1 MHESK
6 ILMLVEIFIWFSNY
20 YHYIDQPI
28 IRCTI
33 SPSSL
38 THFHHHNITIMSE
51 YCHFTRLYM
60 TRRTAWERKN
70 GGVAYANAHTTG
82 AFSQFL
88 PGDPPQPSL
97 NGSGFCM
104 WKSVEH
110 LCRHCHQIVQ
120 RTAVCSEVHRS
131 STSGDEPEEG
141 WVAQAQRL
149 STPDLGLICLQY
161 DLLSERS
168 RQLWHLWYLYWFNC
182 E

>member
-110 LCRHCHQIVQ
+110 LCRHRTNSRSADCSLQ
-120 RTAVCSEVHRS
+120 RSPSLLHFR
-131 STSGDEPEEG
+131 G
-141 WVAQAQRL
+141 WAGGGVGCAGAKALYAWSWSNL
-149 STPDLGLICLQY
+149 SPIWPSQWKVKTTMTFVIFVLI
-161 DLLSERS
+161 
-168 RQLWHLWYLYWFNC
+168 
-182 E
+182 